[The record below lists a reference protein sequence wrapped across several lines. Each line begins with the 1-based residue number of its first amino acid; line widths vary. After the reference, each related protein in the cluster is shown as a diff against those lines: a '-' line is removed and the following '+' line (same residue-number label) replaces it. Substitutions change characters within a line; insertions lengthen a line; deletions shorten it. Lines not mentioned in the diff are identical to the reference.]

1 MRAAHPSSPG
11 STVVDGRISDGGK
24 RRRRLRRFRAAAG
37 ARHVTGHVGHVTVL
51 SRWSH
56 DRQSVYTITRGAVR
70 CGVNAAGRRRPPAA
84 SADIRLPLDA
94 RVPVAR
100 FTKYLTRILRLSY
113 DNAKVTIDLRRTS
126 NLQNILRRPQGTI
139 HLQSCNI
146 V

>member
-1 MRAAHPSSPG
+1 MRAAHPSSLG

-37 ARHVTGHVGHVTVL
+37 ARHVTGQLGHVTVL

-70 CGVNAAGRRRPPAA
+70 CDVTAAGRRRPPAA
-84 SADIRLPLDA
+84 SVADIRLPLDA

-100 FTKYLTRILRLSY
+100 FTKYLTRILRLSN
-113 DNAKVTIDLRRTS
+113 DDAKVTMDLRRTS
-126 NLQNILRRPQGTI
+126 NLQNILRRAQGF
-139 HLQSCNI
+139 S
-146 V
+146 

>member
-1 MRAAHPSSPG
+1 MRAAHPSSLG

-37 ARHVTGHVGHVTVL
+37 ARHVTGQLGHVTVL

-70 CGVNAAGRRRPPAA
+70 CHCRRRRRPPAA
-84 SADIRLPLDA
+84 SVADIRLPLDA

-100 FTKYLTRILRLSY
+100 FTKYLTRI
-113 DNAKVTIDLRRTS
+113 
-126 NLQNILRRPQGTI
+126 
-139 HLQSCNI
+139 
-146 V
+146 